1 MNCDSKCKI
10 NRSSDLS
17 EYKNF
22 FIRVSN
28 WVPLQPNKR
37 AATAPRIKHILSLFL
52 VAFCFLRQKRSRQ
65 WLNNTFRSLITA
77 LPNCCWL
84 LPTLPEGEWATGGRS
99 GGLSHFFWGRTV
111 IASLVYVQS
120 TPGLTPAWILH
131 QEGEGRASKPNK
143 VGFLEWRKRTRRRR
157 ELDPGR
163 GGSPCCWIRRR
174 IGFHFPPPSSSSSSP
189 PILVW
194 SSRKGGGNEHLKWP
208 SFASLFS
215 KQDREEE

>member
-1 MNCDSKCKI
+1 M
-10 NRSSDLS
+10 
-17 EYKNF
+17 
-22 FIRVSN
+22 
-28 WVPLQPNKR
+28 
-37 AATAPRIKHILSLFL
+37 
-52 VAFCFLRQKRSRQ
+52 
-65 WLNNTFRSLITA
+65 
-77 LPNCCWL
+77 

-163 GGSPCCWIRRR
+163 GGARVV
-174 IGFHFPPPSSSSSSP
+174 GFGGGSGSTFRLPLLLLPRPPSWFG
-189 PILVW
+189 V
-194 SSRKGGGNEHLKWP
+194 RG
-208 SFASLFS
+208 
-215 KQDREEE
+215 REGEMSI